1 MEQLFKFKELG
12 VIIFMKQWAEIGAL
26 KLSLYLKDKVT
37 SEFYEKYSSILLE
50 QTTKEMLLQKIS
62 EQKEQKSIYLQ
73 ELFDLCSENII
84 AITWVELAFLEY
96 LMPFSNMIFD
106 YITCHHTSGVTMEL
120 ATKIALNSPD
130 ISQATS
136 KMIQAYQMIQKILI
150 EDTTQEDILYRSF
163 RADLSLILFI
173 EGKEFNSFEETMYTY
188 FSKKEKLLPSILY
201 QEEIE
206 NFTKKIK
213 QFLVSETPVLWIT
226 GEKASGKKFMTKH
239 LAVCLG
245 WNLFFLKGEEIVAL
259 GLVEQKKMLSRLFR
273 DAVLFRACI
282 CLCDIQ
288 KFADTSETLENLCE
302 TFLKKLPDRPLIITS
317 YLTFEL
323 PQRLYS
329 KAFEMRLSPCTA
341 SQRLKLWNEFAA
353 LYLNK
358 NSFPFPKAADR
369 FHLTAGQIKSVIE
382 RIKRQNIEEYDMEE
396 VMKFCYQVL
405 GQTNKMVHSN
415 TYPYTFKDLKVPVE
429 TKRLLEA
436 VCDQVNYKRKLLEDW
451 GLKRFY
457 AYGTCVSVLMQ
468 GMSGTGKTMAAHVIA
483 NTLNMELFKIDLS
496 QIMDK
501 YIGETEKRL
510 EQSFDLAEK
519 TSKILFFDEAD
530 VLFGRR
536 SDIHDSKDRY
546 ANNEVSY
553 ILQRLEEFDGVVL
566 LTTNLQNNID
576 AAFIRRM
583 RYIIPFP
590 MPDAS
595 CRKEIWKSL
604 FQGNIPYKEIDFD
617 FLAER
622 FELSGAT
629 IKNVVF
635 NAAVLAAREEYLTM
649 KHIIQSLAEEYRKV
663 GKLVIR
669 EEFLEYSKYL

>member
-1 MEQLFKFKELG
+1 
-12 VIIFMKQWAEIGAL
+12 
-26 KLSLYLKDKVT
+26 
-37 SEFYEKYSSILLE
+37 
-50 QTTKEMLLQKIS
+50 
-62 EQKEQKSIYLQ
+62 
-73 ELFDLCSENII
+73 
-84 AITWVELAFLEY
+84 
-96 LMPFSNMIFD
+96 
-106 YITCHHTSGVTMEL
+106 
-120 ATKIALNSPD
+120 
-130 ISQATS
+130 
-136 KMIQAYQMIQKILI
+136 MIQAYQMIQKILI

-501 YIGETEKRL
+501 YIGE
-510 EQSFDLAEK
+510 
-519 TSKILFFDEAD
+519 
-530 VLFGRR
+530 
-536 SDIHDSKDRY
+536 
-546 ANNEVSY
+546 VSY

>member
-1 MEQLFKFKELG
+1 
-12 VIIFMKQWAEIGAL
+12 MKQWAEIGAL

-37 SEFYEKYSSILLE
+37 PEFYEKYSSILLE
-50 QTTKEMLLQKIS
+50 HTTKEMLLQKIS
-62 EQKEQKSIYLQ
+62 EQKEQRSIYLQ

-120 ATKIALNSPD
+120 ATKVALNSPD
-130 ISQATS
+130 ISQTTS
-136 KMIQAYQMIQKILI
+136 KMIQAYQIIRKILI
-150 EDTTQEDILYRSF
+150 EDTTQENILYRSF

-173 EGKEFNSFEETMYTY
+173 EGKEFISFEETIYTY

-206 NFTKKIK
+206 NFAKKIR
-213 QFLVSETPVLWIT
+213 QFLVLETPVLWII
-226 GEKASGKKFMTKH
+226 GEKASGKKFTAKH
-239 LAVCLG
+239 LATCLG
-245 WNLFFLKGEEIVAL
+245 WNLFFLRGEEIVSL
-259 GLVEQKKMLSRLFR
+259 ELSEQKKMLSRLFR
-273 DAVLFRACI
+273 DAALFKGCI
-282 CLCDIQ
+282 CLYNVQ
-288 KFADTSETLENLCE
+288 KFADTSEKLESLCE

-317 YLTFEL
+317 YSTFEL

-329 KAFEMRLSPCTA
+329 RAFQMRLSPCTA
-341 SQRLKLWNEFAA
+341 SQRLRLWNGFAA
-353 LYLNK
+353 LYLD
-358 NSFPFPKAADR
+358 SDLFPFPKAADR
-369 FHLTAGQIKSVIE
+369 FHLVAGQIKYVIE
-382 RIKRQNIEEYDMEE
+382 RIKRQNIEEYSMEE

-405 GQTNKMVHSN
+405 GQTNKMVRSN
-415 TYPYTFKDLKVPVE
+415 TYPYTFKDLKVPAE

-436 VCDQVNYKRKLLEDW
+436 VCDQVNYKGKLLEDW

-457 AYGTCVSVLMQ
+457 AYGTCISVLMQ

-483 NTLNMELFKIDLS
+483 NTLNMELLKIDLS

-553 ILQRLEEFDGVVL
+553 ILQRLEEFDGIVL

-576 AAFIRRM
+576 PAFIRRM

-595 CRKEIWKSL
+595 CRKEIWESL
-604 FQGNIPYKEIDFD
+604 FQENLPYKEIDFD
-617 FLAER
+617 FLAEK

-635 NAAVLAAREEYLTM
+635 NAAVLAAKEEYLTM

-669 EEFLEYSKYL
+669 EEFLGYSKYL